1 MRPLPVLPLP
11 ILIAHLQRPTRSLI
25 SLDSVSVSDVTSN
38 CIKKEEAIA
47 KFALDPE
54 VLLDGVKLKSGELTG
69 MPEGIQCASAKILY
83 EFHNLFSALFGSRP
97 NSKAA
102 ADDPVIFFLYTS
114 KVL

>member
-47 KFALDPE
+47 KFALDPK
-54 VLLDGVKLKSGELTG
+54 VLLDKSKTEERGAHRNARRHPMRLVQDSLRI
-69 MPEGIQCASAKILY
+69 PQPL
-83 EFHNLFSALFGSRP
+83 
-97 NSKAA
+97 
-102 ADDPVIFFLYTS
+102 
-114 KVL
+114 